1 MTLAPW
7 GAWAPEVLQKSLQ
20 ETSKQNEAKNERD
33 LNHHLNSVFYCFH
46 IFVGYFWI
54 FLDDFRI

>member
-33 LNHHLNSVFYCFH
+33 LNHHLNSVFYF
-46 IFVGYFWI
+46 FGYFWI